1 MRVYAC
7 SLAPCE
13 FAKGADVS
21 GAKLHNGRSPGR
33 EVPAS
38 PVSESRSEDRAK
50 PERTPGFCTK
60 QFQDTA
66 CTSRYRIKKGDE
78 AESLKPVSATTPLS
92 GFAQADRV
100 QRGNAAVA
108 RVFERQFCDLTL
120 KADLRRAKRSGV
132 PKGAGT

>member
-1 MRVYAC
+1 MSDGQGVED
-7 SLAPCE
+7 SE
-13 FAKGADVS
+13 IAD
-21 GAKLHNGRSPGR
+21 GRSPGR

-50 PERTPGFCTK
+50 PERTTGLSKK

-92 GFAQADRV
+92 GKIPNRDF
-100 QRGNAAVA
+100 
-108 RVFERQFCDLTL
+108 
-120 KADLRRAKRSGV
+120 
-132 PKGAGT
+132 